1 MRGFRKSESHMPRI
15 KQVSYG
21 MNLPAIKE
29 PAVMAD
35 LSGGP
40 DGGGDE
46 QIELGAGADL
56 VIENPNPDTSTE
68 FFQVG
73 VNTPGTPRDP
83 RSVTLAKL
91 PSKLFK

>member
-1 MRGFRKSESHMPRI
+1 MPRI
-15 KQVSYG
+15 KQVCYG

-35 LSGGP
+35 FSLVTSCSGGP